1 MFIICITFQL
11 IITLNSKLSTLNYIL
26 IRLAILVLIL
36 IFKHR
41 EIALIA

>member
-1 MFIICITFQL
+1 MTFQL

-26 IRLAILVLIL
+26 IRFAILILVLIL
-36 IFKHR
+36 KHR